1 MERKPRDT
9 YRIEC
14 NFALSDDGLVSL
26 MSLYQPLIGP
36 EGILIYLTF
45 IAESRKTQIQETHT
59 RLFALTN
66 IQADVFDRAC
76 AKLEEYM
83 LMRTYYRESDTKN
96 SFIYVLHAPVSP
108 ADFFNAPIYAN
119 RYASQVGKKQADA
132 TRSRLIAGGISKSG
146 YKDITREVRFIQE
159 QEYDNTVSY
168 TEIKPRYQFT
178 MDDVTINFDYDSF
191 IKTTSTLVFP
201 AELRT
206 QENMALIGKLATVYG
221 LSADRMRIFMKDCV
235 RLSTME
241 FDSEKLRILASKAQ
255 SDVPTPK
262 DVYSLSPVSFLQAK
276 QNGAKVSMTDR
287 KILEHLSIDMHF
299 SNEVINVMI
308 EYILKISDNRLNS
321 KFVDMVA
328 AKWARDGIEN
338 KKMAIAE
345 TKKDSVSQT
354 KNNIRI
360 GMPSYMQNG
369 SEDSGKETKA
379 SDEMIERIRKLQEQ
393 MKE

>member
-26 MSLYQPLIGP
+26 MSLYQPLIGG
-36 EGILIYLTF
+36 EGILIYLTL
-45 IAESRKTQIQETHT
+45 IAESRKTQIQETHA
-59 RLFALTN
+59 RLFALIN

-83 LMRTYYRESDTKN
+83 LMRTYLREGDTKN
-96 SFIYVLHAPVSP
+96 NYIYVLHAPLSP
-108 ADFFNAPIYAN
+108 SDFFSAPIYAN
-119 RYASQVGKKQADA
+119 RYTNQIGKKQADA
-132 TRSRLIAGGISKSG
+132 TRSRLTVTGVSKSG
-146 YKDITREVRFIQE
+146 FKDITREVRFIQD
-159 QEYDNTVSY
+159 QDYDNNVSY
-168 TEIKPRYQFT
+168 TEIKPRYQFAT
-178 MDDVTINFDYDSF
+178 DDVTINFDYDTF

-206 QENMALIGKLATVYG
+206 PENMALIGKLATVYG
-221 LSADRMRIFMKDCV
+221 LSPDRMRIFMKDCIK
-235 RLSTME
+235 LNTME
-241 FDSEKLRILASKAQ
+241 FDAEKLRILASKAQ
-255 SDVPTPK
+255 SDVPAPK

-276 QNGAKVSMTDR
+276 QNGAKVSLTDR
-287 KILEHLSIDMHF
+287 KILEHLAIDMHF

-345 TKKDSVSQT
+345 TKKDSISQP
-354 KNNIRI
+354 KSNIRI
-360 GMPSYMQNG
+360 SMPSYMQ
-369 SEDSGKETKA
+369 SKPEDKDTKA

>member
-26 MSLYQPLIGP
+26 MSLYQPLIGG
-36 EGILIYLTF
+36 EGILIYLTL
-45 IAESRKTQIQETHT
+45 IAESRKTQIQETHA
-59 RLFALTN
+59 RLFALIN

-83 LMRTYYRESDTKN
+83 LMRTYLREGDTKN
-96 SFIYVLHAPVSP
+96 NYIYVLHAPLSP
-108 ADFFNAPIYAN
+108 SDFFSAPIYAN
-119 RYASQVGKKQADA
+119 RYTNQIGKKQADA
-132 TRSRLIAGGISKSG
+132 TRSRLTVTGVSKSG
-146 YKDITREVRFIQE
+146 FKDITREVRFIQE
-159 QEYDNTVSY
+159 QDYDNNVSY
-168 TEIKPRYQFT
+168 TEIKPRYQFAT
-178 MDDVTINFDYDSF
+178 DDVTINFDYDTF

-206 QENMALIGKLATVYG
+206 PENMALIGKLATVYG
-221 LSADRMRIFMKDCV
+221 LSPDRMRIFMKDCIK
-235 RLSTME
+235 LNTME
-241 FDSEKLRILASKAQ
+241 FDAEKLRILASKAQ
-255 SDVPTPK
+255 SDVPAPK

-276 QNGAKVSMTDR
+276 QNGAKVSLTDR
-287 KILEHLSIDMHF
+287 KILEHLAIDMHF

-345 TKKDSVSQT
+345 TKKDSITQP

-360 GMPSYMQNG
+360 SMPSYMQ
-369 SEDSGKETKA
+369 SKPEDKDTKA

>member
-26 MSLYQPLIGP
+26 MSLYQPLIGG
-36 EGILIYLTF
+36 EGILIYLTL
-45 IAESRKTQIQETHT
+45 IAESRKTQIQETHA
-59 RLFALTN
+59 RLFALIN

-83 LMRTYYRESDTKN
+83 LMRTYLREGDAKN
-96 SFIYVLHAPVSP
+96 NYIYVLHAPLSP
-108 ADFFNAPIYAN
+108 SDFFSAPIYAN
-119 RYASQVGKKQADA
+119 RYTNQIGKKQADA
-132 TRSRLIAGGISKSG
+132 TRSRLMVTGVSKSG
-146 YKDITREVRFIQE
+146 FKDITREVRFIQE
-159 QEYDNTVSY
+159 QDYDNNVSY
-168 TEIKPRYQFT
+168 TEIKPRYQFA
-178 MDDVTINFDYDSF
+178 MDDVTINFDYDTF

-206 QENMALIGKLATVYG
+206 PENMALIGKLATVYG
-221 LSADRMRIFMKDCV
+221 LSPDRMRIFMKDCIM
-235 RLSTME
+235 LNTME
-241 FDSEKLRILASKAQ
+241 FDAEKLRILASKAQ
-255 SDVPTPK
+255 SDVPAPK

-276 QNGAKVSMTDR
+276 QNGAKVSLTDR
-287 KILEHLSIDMHF
+287 KILEHLAIDMHF

-345 TKKDSVSQT
+345 TKKDTISQP

-360 GMPSYMQNG
+360 SMPSYMQ
-369 SEDSGKETKA
+369 SKPEDKDIKA